1 MWRSW
6 FCDVSL
12 YLIFD
17 FAVLGVVFSNDI
29 NNEDFIRETIRVHN
43 FYRSKVN
50 PPASNMLYMSWDRI
64 LANVALGWSKNCRF
78 EHNKDLKV
86 RGKLHPVFP
95 VVGENIYVTEGSSL
109 NVTMAIENWHNEV
122 KYYDYVS
129 RRCTNVCG
137 HYTQLVW
144 ASSYKVGCAFHICPS
159 GIAGFSGHTSVNFVC
174 DYGPGGNFPTHPYLT
189 GKACS
194 KCFKDRCEN
203 NLCRNGTLEMSRD
216 SDSLCDN
223 YCIAVL
229 SIRQLS
235 LIVIA
240 VGVYCVQSKYPNM
253 FAYL

>member
-1 MWRSW
+1 MWRPW
-6 FCDVSL
+6 FCEVSL
-12 YLIFD
+12 YLIFN
-17 FAVLGVVFSNDI
+17 FAVLGAVFSNDI
-29 NNEDFIRETIRVHN
+29 NEDFIRESIRAHN
-43 FYRSKVN
+43 FYRSKVD

-109 NVTMAIENWHNEV
+109 NVSRAIQNWHGEV
-122 KYYDYVS
+122 KDYDYVS
-129 RRCTNVCG
+129 RRCTN
-137 HYTQLVW
+137 LVW

-159 GIAGFSGHTSVNFVC
+159 GIADFSGRTSVNFVC
-174 DYGPGGNFPTHPYLT
+174 DYGPAGNFPTHPYLT

-203 NLCRNGTLEMSRD
+203 NLCRNRTLEMSTDD

-229 SIRQLS
+229 VIRPLS
-235 LIVIA
+235 LIVI
-240 VGVYCVQSKYPNM
+240 VIGVYFAQSKYPNM